1 MLGRLGTLVA
11 VTILVAAAACS
22 DGNESAPTTVVVSVP
37 GANDPAAAV
46 TELFSA
52 LAAEDYER
60 AAELTVDDQMLA
72 IAVAEDSS
80 LAALQMVMDDGG
92 NSVAANYWSGFADN
106 LDELLGVVP
115 EEVGVGDVTTME
127 IDGIEFARV
136 ELDLPVD
143 RATRRFVVQQTD
155 GWKIDVVA
163 TFAPTLAARIARAAE
178 SLEADAGATDVLRT
192 LARQRPSLEA
202 ALRSGSIDAETARV
216 IQTAIETLSA

>member
-1 MLGRLGTLVA
+1 
-11 VTILVAAAACS
+11 
-22 DGNESAPTTVVVSVP
+22 
-37 GANDPAAAV
+37 
-46 TELFSA
+46 
-52 LAAEDYER
+52 
-60 AAELTVDDQMLA
+60 
-72 IAVAEDSS
+72 
-80 LAALQMVMDDGG
+80 
-92 NSVAANYWSGFADN
+92 
-106 LDELLGVVP
+106 
-115 EEVGVGDVTTME
+115 
-127 IDGIEFARV
+127 V

-143 RATRRFVVQQTD
+143 RASRRFVVQQTD